1 MSELVT
7 GEAVVLGLRAARL
20 PSRALARLL
29 DAIVYMVA
37 YFFFSFAVFF
47 SLSAVE
53 GAAGEAIAV
62 TVMVFFTVMLPVLV
76 ETLSQGRSLGKTA
89 LGLRVIRTDGGPIRF
104 RHALVRG
111 LVGVIDFGLL
121 GMPAVVV
128 SLFSEQGRRLGDIF
142 AGTLVIRE
150 RLPESARNHRAVPP
164 VPPHVM
170 HMLGADLVALDLSGV
185 PDGLW
190 LAIRQLL
197 GRMHELDAPVAT
209 GLADR
214 LAADLAG
221 RTGWPVP
228 QGLPSM
234 VYLGAVTMERQRR
247 EWERAASQRGVPMYG
262 APMYGAPVY
271 GAPAPTYMPVPA
283 QAGPAPAAP
292 QQPNGKPVRVL
303 GAPQEAQPAQ
313 AAQAPQPQTQTAPA
327 PPTAPPAPVVQP
339 APVTQ
344 PDPVAQPVPLAKPV
358 VPPQPSAG
366 GGFAV
371 PE

>member
-20 PSRALARLL
+20 PSRGLARLL
-29 DAIVYMVA
+29 DALVYLTVYFIGGFMVA
-37 YFFFSFAVFF
+37 FG
-47 SLSAVE
+47 LSAME
-53 GAAGEAIAV
+53 GAAADAIAV
-62 TVMVFFTVMLPVLV
+62 VLMVFFTVLLPVMA
-76 ETLSQGRSLGKTA
+76 ETLSKGRSVGKVV
-89 LGLRVIRTDGGPIRF
+89 LGLRVVRTDGGPIRF

-121 GMPAVVV
+121 AMPAVVV
-128 SLFSEQGRRLGDIF
+128 SLFSAQGRRLGDIF

-150 RLPESARNHRAVPP
+150 RVPQSHGVVPP

-170 HMLGADLVALDLSGV
+170 HMLGADLVALDLSAV

-190 LAIRQLL
+190 LSIRQLL
-197 GRMHELDAPVAT
+197 GRMHELDQPVAT
-209 GLADR
+209 GLGDR

-228 QGLPSM
+228 QGLPPM

-247 EWERAASQRGVPMYG
+247 EWEKAASAYAAAAAYAAPAYG
-262 APMYGAPVY
+262 APTAYR
-271 GAPAPTYMPVPA
+271 PAPPQTV
-283 QAGPAPAAP
+283 PAPAVVP

-303 GAPQEAQPAQ
+303 GIPEQTQPAAPAAPPAQVPAQ
-313 AAQAPQPQTQTAPA
+313 APA
-327 PPTAPPAPVVQP
+327 
-339 APVTQ
+339 
-344 PDPVAQPVPLAKPV
+344 D
-358 VPPQPSAG
+358 G
-366 GGFAV
+366 EGFAR

>member
-20 PSRALARLL
+20 PSRGLARLL
-29 DAIVYMVA
+29 DALVYLTVYFIGGFMVA
-37 YFFFSFAVFF
+37 FG
-47 SLSAVE
+47 LSAME
-53 GAAGEAIAV
+53 GAAADAIAV
-62 TVMVFFTVMLPVLV
+62 VLMVFFTVLLPVMA
-76 ETLSQGRSLGKTA
+76 ETLSKGRSVGKVV
-89 LGLRVIRTDGGPIRF
+89 LGLRVVRTDGGPIRF

-121 GMPAVVV
+121 AMPAVVV
-128 SLFSEQGRRLGDIF
+128 SLFSAQGRRLGDIF

-150 RLPESARNHRAVPP
+150 RVPQSHGVVPP

-170 HMLGADLVALDLSGV
+170 HMLGADLVALDLSAV

-190 LAIRQLL
+190 LSIRQLL
-197 GRMHELDAPVAT
+197 GRMHELDQQVAT

-228 QGLPSM
+228 QGLPPM

-247 EWERAASQRGVPMYG
+247 EWEKAASTYAAAAYAAPTYG
-262 APMYGAPVY
+262 APTY
-271 GAPAPTYMPVPA
+271 GAPAAYQPA
-283 QAGPAPAAP
+283 PPQTVPAPAAVP
-292 QQPNGKPVRVL
+292 QQPNGKPMRVL
-303 GAPQEAQPAQ
+303 GVPEQAQPAAPATPPAPPAQ
-313 AAQAPQPQTQTAPA
+313 VPAQAPA
-327 PPTAPPAPVVQP
+327 
-339 APVTQ
+339 
-344 PDPVAQPVPLAKPV
+344 D
-358 VPPQPSAG
+358 G
-366 GGFAV
+366 EGFAR